1 MKKRTLYTDTI
12 SKYINTELIKIII
25 GIRRSGK
32 SFLLKLLD
40 QELRSRGI
48 KKTNI
53 ITVNFE
59 SMKYIEYRD
68 YKSLYSYIMKQS
80 ENLEGKIYLLFDE
93 IQEVSKWENAIRS
106 FLVDLD
112 CDIYLTGSNAH
123 LLSSEISTYIAGR
136 YVELHV
142 YPLSFKEYLDFYSI
156 GSAAIEDSFYDF
168 LKYGGFPG
176 LHLLPKDENVYTQY
190 LDGIYNSVLLKDVI
204 QRNNIRNPE
213 LLKLILVYLMDN
225 IGQIFSGKNISNY
238 LKDQGRSVGIE
249 TIYSYI
255 EALIDGMVIL
265 PAKRYDIKGKKIM
278 KRLEKYYL
286 ADLGLRF
293 NVLGHRK
300 NDISQ
305 LLENIVYLELLRK
318 GYKVYVGKEK
328 EREIDFIGIKKNEK
342 IYIQVTY
349 LLANEKVINREYKPL
364 RRIDDHYPKLVLS
377 LDKMPIGMQEG
388 IRWMNLIDFLLE
400 QDDSLSLWS

>member
-1 MKKRTLYTDTI
+1 MKERTLYTDKI
-12 SKYINTELIKIII
+12 SKYIDTEVIKIII

-32 SFLLKLLD
+32 SFLLKLLN
-40 QELRSRGI
+40 QELRNRGI
-48 KKTNI
+48 EKTNI

-68 YKSLYSYIMKQS
+68 YKSLYDYIMKQS
-80 ENLEGKIYLLFDE
+80 KNIDGKIYLLFDE
-93 IQEVSKWENAIRS
+93 IHEVSKWENAIRS

-142 YPLSFKEYLDFYSI
+142 YPLSFKEYIDFYSI
-156 GSAAIEDSFYDF
+156 ESTAIEDAFYDF

-176 LHLLPKDENVYTQY
+176 LHNLPKDENVYTQY

-238 LKDQGRSVGIE
+238 LKHQGRNVGIE
-249 TIYSYI
+249 TIYNYI
-255 EALIDGMVIL
+255 EALIDGMVIH

-293 NVLGHRK
+293 NVLGHKK

-328 EREIDFIGIKKNEK
+328 EREINFIGIKKNEK

-364 RRIDDHYPKLVLS
+364 RRIDDNYPKLVLS
-377 LDKMPIGMQEG
+377 LDKMPIGIQEG
-388 IRWMNLIDFLLE
+388 IRWMNLIDFLLD
-400 QDDSLSLWS
+400 QDNSL